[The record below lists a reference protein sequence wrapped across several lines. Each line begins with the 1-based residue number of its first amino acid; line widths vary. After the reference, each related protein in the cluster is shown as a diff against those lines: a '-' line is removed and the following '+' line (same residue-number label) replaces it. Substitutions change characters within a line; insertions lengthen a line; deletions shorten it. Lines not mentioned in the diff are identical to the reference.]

1 MAPLLQANRE
11 GGKVEIVS
19 DFLFL
24 VSKITADSDW
34 SHEIRLFLLIGR
46 KAMTIPESGLKSRHY
61 SVDKGPYHQ
70 GCGPPG
76 VVYDYES
83 WIIKKA
89 EL

>member
-11 GGKVEIVS
+11 GGKVEVVS

-34 SHEIRLFLLIGR
+34 SHEIGLFLLIGR
-46 KAMTIPESGLKSRHY
+46 KAMTIPESVLKSRHY
-61 SVDKGPYHQ
+61 SVDKGPCHQ
-70 GCGPPG
+70 GYGPPG
-76 VVYDYES
+76 IVYDYES